1 MKCPK
6 CKTGKL
12 REIKRSWKCNDGAAG
27 CSFFIPRRI
36 CEVSVTKDIVNQL
49 VSNGESKVIRNF
61 KSRKGRRF
69 VARLCLNKDL
79 EIYFG
84 LPEASIIRN
93 TDVLCPA
100 CKNNLLQ
107 SFHYFLFC
115 PDDECGFGTWQ
126 NFDQI
131 NVPGGNTGFVEEP
144 PHSYDWKISV
154 NQSIITYSLRN
165 LISFKL

>member
-12 REIKRSWKCNDGAAG
+12 RETKRSWKCSDNGTD
-27 CSFFIPRRI
+27 CKFFIPKRI
-36 CEVSVTKDIVNQL
+36 CEVNVTKDIVSQL
-49 VSNGESKVIRNF
+49 VSQGESKVIRNF
-61 KSRKGRRF
+61 RSRKGRRF
-69 VARLCLNKDL
+69 DARLYLNKNF
-79 EIYFG
+79 EINFR
-84 LPEASIIRN
+84 LPEGSVIRN
-93 TDVLCPA
+93 TDILCPA
-100 CKNNLLQ
+100 CKNHQLQ

-126 NFDQI
+126 NFDEV
-131 NVPGGNTGFVEEP
+131 NVPGGNTGYVEEP

-154 NQSIITYSLRN
+154 NQSIVTYSLRN